1 MKVLQKKI
9 CVLGDF
15 GVGKTSLVGRFVKN
29 EFSDKYLTTVG
40 VKMDTKLVKVD
51 DTISIK
57 LILWDIA
64 GENSFKRLSKMYLR
78 GAAGFLLVLDGTRM
92 STLDAAL
99 DIKQAILAQQGDI
112 PFVVFVNKVDLKDQW
127 EIKNK
132 DLARLQ
138 AEESQLF
145 LTSAKN
151 GEQVEEAF
159 GLLSQLLAS

>member
-40 VKMDTKLVKVD
+40 VKMDTKLVKID